1 MPVVFPSNTPER
13 ISTESV
19 SFLFV
24 VYLLWPGFL
33 RSRNTCISASLNG
46 SPAGQPSTTTP
57 IPGPCYSPRVE
68 MRNILPNSESLMLV
82 ESPFICF
89 LISLATVR
97 PVLLSGRRTAWW
109 QNCYG
114 VYYIGRR
121 GFLTSIRSTFIIF
134 QRLLIKERRLTDEQK
149 EKK

>member
-1 MPVVFPSNTPER
+1 MINPW
-13 ISTESV
+13 V
-19 SFLFV
+19 SLSFRVRGYFLAA
-24 VYLLWPGFL
+24 
-33 RSRNTCISASLNG
+33 RSRIRRITSALPIRTKSSNG

-57 IPGPCYSPRVE
+57 IPGPCDSPQVE
-68 MRNILPNSESLMLV
+68 MRNILPNSEPLMLV

-89 LISLATVR
+89 LISVATVR

-134 QRLLIKERRLTDEQK
+134 QRLF
-149 EKK
+149 